1 MSNNWKANGLSVIIP
16 TYKRPD
22 DIVRALK
29 SVEAQIKA
37 YPLAE
42 IIIVDNDPK
51 GSAREAVG
59 TFIQQ
64 SSTTAIYIHEPNPG
78 VSNARN
84 TALMHARGR
93 YLAFL
98 DDDMEALP
106 NWISA
111 SLKASENYKA
121 GLVFGPVNAV
131 MPQGKAIYAFM
142 APAFDRL
149 PHSETG
155 LIPEGV
161 ATGGCVLD
169 LNLCQMPNPPFDTSL
184 NETGGEDDAL
194 FRHVM
199 SKGTKAVWTED
210 AKCLEHV
217 PAKRATFSYIW
228 RRNFAF
234 GQSPSQEA
242 MERGIKGLPR
252 LSFWMAVGG
261 VQALLALPNL
271 LWTGIIRSPKR
282 VTALAKLAQ
291 GVGKIF
297 WQKPFSPKLYGN

>member
-1 MSNNWKANGLSVIIP
+1 MAHIWKENGLSVIIP
-16 TYKRPD
+16 TYKRPN
-22 DIVRALK
+22 DIIRALK
-29 SVEAQIKA
+29 SIEAEVIA
-37 YPLAE
+37 YPLSE

-51 GSAREAVG
+51 ASAKKAVEH
-59 TFIQQ
+59 FIAE
-64 SSTTAIYIHEPNPG
+64 SAATAKYIHEPNPG

-84 TALMHARGR
+84 TALAHARGR
-93 YLAFL
+93 FLAFL

-111 SLKASENYKA
+111 SLKAAEDFDA

-131 MPQGKAIYAFM
+131 MPKGKAIYAFM

-155 LIPEGV
+155 LISEGV
-161 ATGGCVLD
+161 ATGGCILD
-169 LNLCQMPNPPFDTSL
+169 LRRCDMPNPPFDTAL

-199 SKGTKAVWTED
+199 TSGTKAVWTED

-217 PAKRATFSYIW
+217 PAHRATFSYIW

-242 MERGIKGLPR
+242 MENGVKGLPQ
-252 LSFWMAVGG
+252 LLFWMAVGG
-261 VQALLALPNL
+261 VQTLLALPGL
-271 LWTGIIRSPKR
+271 LWTGIMRSPKR

-297 WQKPFSPKLYGN
+297 WQKSFSPKLYGN